1 MIPRSYAENHRS
13 YAYSHRSWGDS
24 SEAGILNPLLE
35 LTSFQAGEAAAQ
47 RHQSGDSFYIVVDGI
62 LTTMIR
68 VNLSSG
74 IKKATRLFTAFSCM
88 CFAEIGF
95 LTGQP
100 RSADVIAL
108 LRAFSSE
115 LASKL
120 ASDQLTL
127 LDHYGL
133 KLY

>member
-1 MIPRSYAENHRS
+1 
-13 YAYSHRSWGDS
+13 
-24 SEAGILNPLLE
+24 
-35 LTSFQAGEAAAQ
+35 
-47 RHQSGDSFYIVVDGI
+47 VVDGI

-68 VNLSSG
+68 VNLNSG

-115 LASKL
+115 LAS
-120 ASDQLTL
+120 DQLTL